1 MISPPTELHQLLEE
15 FSDLAPEELP
25 KELPPLRS
33 IQHAMDFV
41 PGLVLPD
48 LPAYRMSPKENKEL
62 QRQVQDLLD
71 RGFIRES
78 LSPCAMPVLLTP
90 KKDGSWRMCV
100 DSRAINKITVKYRF
114 PIPRLDDMLDV
125 LHGSTMFSKID
136 LRSGYHQIRILPGDE
151 WKTAFKTRD
160 GLFEWLVM
168 PFGLTNAPSTFMRVM
183 NQVLKPFI
191 DKFVVVYFDDI
202 LVFRRSLHEHL
213 DHLRQVFCTLRFESF
228 FINLKKCSFAQ
239 NSVVFLGF
247 IVSANGVSA
256 DPEKVR
262 AILDWPP
269 PNNIHETRSFHGLA
283 SFYRRFVNGFST
295 IMAPITE
302 CTKKGSFI
310 WTIAAQRAFD
320 AIKKCLTEAPI
331 LQLPNFDSPFEVACD
346 ASQLGIGGVLS
357 QNGHPIAFYSEK
369 LNEAKRRYST
379 YDLELYAVVQTLK
392 HWRHY
397 LIHREFIIFSD
408 HDSLR
413 HLNSQKRVNARH
425 GHWVDFLQQYTF
437 VLKHK
442 AGTEN
447 KVVDALSRKICLLQ
461 THTAHITCF
470 EDLKEHYRAD
480 PDFGPIYKALLLGPY
495 TLDGQYSIF
504 YGYLFRGT
512 RLCLPDLSIR
522 EFVIQELHAGGL
534 AGHFGRDKTIVLVE
548 DRYYWPKLKKQVSN
562 VVKQCRT
569 CQLSKG
575 TCTNAGL
582 YTPLPIPEG
591 PWIDLSM
598 DFVLGLP
605 KTIRGN
611 DSIFVV
617 VDRFSKMA
625 HFLACAKTF
634 DASRVA
640 SFFFF

>member
-283 SFYRRFVNGFST
+283 SFYRRFVKGFSS

-331 LQLPNFDSPFEVACD
+331 LQLPNFDSSFEVACD

-379 YDLELYAVVQTLK
+379 YDLEFYAVVQTLK

-413 HLNSQKRVNARH
+413 HLNS
-425 GHWVDFLQQYTF
+425 
-437 VLKHK
+437 
-442 AGTEN
+442 
-447 KVVDALSRKICLLQ
+447 
-461 THTAHITCF
+461 
-470 EDLKEHYRAD
+470 
-480 PDFGPIYKALLLGPY
+480 
-495 TLDGQYSIF
+495 
-504 YGYLFRGT
+504 
-512 RLCLPDLSIR
+512 
-522 EFVIQELHAGGL
+522 
-534 AGHFGRDKTIVLVE
+534 
-548 DRYYWPKLKKQVSN
+548 
-562 VVKQCRT
+562 
-569 CQLSKG
+569 
-575 TCTNAGL
+575 
-582 YTPLPIPEG
+582 
-591 PWIDLSM
+591 
-598 DFVLGLP
+598 
-605 KTIRGN
+605 
-611 DSIFVV
+611 
-617 VDRFSKMA
+617 
-625 HFLACAKTF
+625 
-634 DASRVA
+634 
-640 SFFFF
+640 